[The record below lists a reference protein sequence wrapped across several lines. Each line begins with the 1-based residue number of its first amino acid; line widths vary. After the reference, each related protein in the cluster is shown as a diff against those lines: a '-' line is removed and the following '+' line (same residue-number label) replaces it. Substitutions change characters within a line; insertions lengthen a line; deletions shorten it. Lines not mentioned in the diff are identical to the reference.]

1 LRQILYVSSS
11 TRDHSPADLPRI
23 LEQSRHNNAI
33 DGITG
38 LLWSDGRRFLQVL
51 EGPEESVAA
60 AFKRIGADPR
70 HRAVVVLSDRTVEE
84 REFGGWTMALRNAG
98 EGAAEFDRRA
108 RAMLAG
114 ASPQV
119 RGTFLGLIEARAAV

>member
-1 LRQILYVSSS
+1 VKQLLYISSS
-11 TRDHSPADLPRI
+11 TPGHTPADLPRI

-51 EGPEESVAA
+51 EGPDESVTA
-60 AFKRIGADPR
+60 AFSRIGADPR
-70 HRAVVVLSDRTVEE
+70 HRAIVVLSDRTVTE
-84 REFGGWTMALRNAG
+84 REFGGWGMALRNAG
-98 EGAAEFDRRA
+98 EGAPEFDQRVRA
-108 RAMLAG
+108 LLSE

-119 RGTFLGLIEARAAV
+119 AGTFLGLIEARSAA